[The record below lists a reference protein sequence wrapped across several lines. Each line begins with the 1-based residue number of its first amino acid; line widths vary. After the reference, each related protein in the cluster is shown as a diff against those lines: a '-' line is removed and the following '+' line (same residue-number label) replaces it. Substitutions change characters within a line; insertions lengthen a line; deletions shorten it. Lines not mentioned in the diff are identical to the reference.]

1 MLDNLKNWALGQ
13 SKRLAAAA
21 ALVVT
26 LAASQPAY
34 ALYAACVSTST
45 QCSYSYHCELFYDD
59 DTSTGIEWGGSFYLC

>member
-26 LAASQPAY
+26 LAASQPVLAMR
-34 ALYAACVSTST
+34 AACVETDDGCNYTFSCT
-45 QCSYSYHCELFYDD
+45 FYDD
-59 DTSTGIEWGGSFYLC
+59 NGRAVGSISWSDYYC